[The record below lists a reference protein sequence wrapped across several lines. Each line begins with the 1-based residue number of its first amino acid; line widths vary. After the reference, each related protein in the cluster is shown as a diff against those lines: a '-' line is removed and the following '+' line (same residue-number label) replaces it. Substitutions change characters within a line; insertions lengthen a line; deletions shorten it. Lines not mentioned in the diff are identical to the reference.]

1 MGLFQTT
8 VIVLLAHHVF
18 DLNKVID
25 YFVPVYVLLA
35 ALVIASY
42 ALHFQMHPRKEHP
55 PVFRLAKKQPEKKK
69 DLGGRPDFN
78 GVWKTTRSEKYA
90 EFLTAQGVNGIAAR
104 IAANATHVHTIVMDN
119 EIFDLTIAGPAGK
132 FNTRVAFDGEPV
144 ETRMKAKVF
153 HDSVKS
159 EGNMIIYTKESRQD
173 NMTIVATRTLED
185 GGRAKKISLR
195 LINHKTGQETHA
207 AQYFVKTD

>member
-90 EFLTAQGVNGIAAR
+90 EFLTAQVRVSWFCGVVVGCVLTRKWDA
-104 IAANATHVHTIVMDN
+104 
-119 EIFDLTIAGPAGK
+119 DLRDLLLCCLLCDRASMVSRRALQRMPRTCIQSLWTTRFSILPSLALPASSIRAWLL
-132 FNTRVAFDGEPV
+132 T
-144 ETRMKAKVF
+144 
-153 HDSVKS
+153 
-159 EGNMIIYTKESRQD
+159 ESRW
-173 NMTIVATRTLED
+173 RRE
-185 GGRAKKISLR
+185 
-195 LINHKTGQETHA
+195 
-207 AQYFVKTD
+207 